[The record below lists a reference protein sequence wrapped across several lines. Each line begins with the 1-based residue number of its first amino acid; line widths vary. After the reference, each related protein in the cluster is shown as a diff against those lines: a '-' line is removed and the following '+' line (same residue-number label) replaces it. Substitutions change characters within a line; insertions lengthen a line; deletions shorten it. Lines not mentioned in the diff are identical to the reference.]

1 MTVVVQTPKQSK
13 DFLMESNCTNMTEM
27 VLIETEI
34 QKDNDDDNLDQSVKG
49 ARHQNFIAD
58 DLELDEI

>member
-1 MTVVVQTPKQSK
+1 MTVVVQTPKQTK
-13 DFLMESNCTNMTEM
+13 DFMMESNCTNMTEM

-34 QKDNDDDNLDQSVKG
+34 QVKDQHYHDEYDLEHSVKG

-58 DLELDEI
+58 EL